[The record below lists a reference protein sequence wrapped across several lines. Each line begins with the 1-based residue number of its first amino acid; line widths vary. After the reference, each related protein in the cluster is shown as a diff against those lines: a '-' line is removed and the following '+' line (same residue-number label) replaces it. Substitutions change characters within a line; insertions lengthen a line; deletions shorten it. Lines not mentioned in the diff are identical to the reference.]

1 MFEAVIIILLIIL
14 NGVFS
19 MSEIA
24 LISSRKTRLQQKA
37 KYGNKKAV
45 TALELAKEPDKFLST
60 IQIGI
65 TLVGTLANAYGGS
78 TITKT
83 LTEYFLTIPT
93 IAEYAEIL
101 SFVAVVG
108 AMTYLSLILGELVP
122 KAIGL
127 NNPEGIAVQF
137 APMMKLLAKITSP
150 LVTFLSISTKIILK
164 VMGIEPNDEP
174 PMTEEELKLMI
185 EQGSQHGII
194 EKKES
199 ELVKGVF
206 RFGDRKAH
214 TLMTNRSDIAW
225 LDINSSEMEIRQVVF
240 NTSYYMF
247 PVCDRSL
254 DKVLGVVY
262 VKDILKQFIEL
273 EEIILE
279 ELIKQPLY
287 VHINMP
293 ALQLLENFR
302 KNRNYVAM
310 ILNEYGEIQGIATL
324 HNIIESIFGEMPS
337 FHETD
342 ELKAIRREDGS
353 WLVEGDT
360 KIDELKEILNF
371 HRFTN
376 DYSTLGG
383 FMMFQLERLPKEA
396 DVVEFGEY
404 RFEIMDMDGNKV
416 DKVLVQQTN
425 KKKADGSKYSENED
439 ETTTNED

>member
-1 MFEAVIIILLIIL
+1 MFEAIVIVVLIII

-37 KYGNKKAV
+37 KYGNKKALI
-45 TALELAKEPDKFLST
+45 ALELAKEPDKFLST
-60 IQIGI
+60 VQIGM
-65 TLVGTLANAYGGS
+65 TLVSTLASAYGGS
-78 TITKT
+78 TITKA
-83 LTEYFLTIPT
+83 LAAEWALIPL
-93 IAEYAEIL
+93 IAPYAEVL
-101 SFVAVVG
+101 SFTVVVG
-108 AMTYLSLILGELVP
+108 ATTYLSLILGELVP
-122 KAIGL
+122 KAIGM
-127 NNPEGIAVQF
+127 NNPESIAIQF
-137 APMMKLLAKITSP
+137 APFMRLLAKVTSP
-150 LVTFLSISTKIILK
+150 LVAFLSISTKLILK
-164 VMGIEPNDEP
+164 ILSVEPNEEP

-214 TLMTNRSDIAW
+214 TLMTNRSDITW
-225 LDINSSEMEIRQVVF
+225 LDINSSEMEVRHVIF
-240 NTSYYMF
+240 NTGFYMF

-262 VKDILKQFIEL
+262 VKDVFKQFLEL
-273 EEIILE
+273 EEVILE
-279 ELIKQPLY
+279 EIIKQPLY

-302 KNRNYVAM
+302 KNRNYAAM
-310 ILNEYGEIQGIATL
+310 ILNEYGEIQGLATL
-324 HNIIESIFGEMPS
+324 HDIIESIFGEMPAFS
-337 FHETD
+337 END
-342 ELKAIRREDGS
+342 ELKAIKRDDGS
-353 WLVEGDT
+353 WLVDGDT

-376 DYSTLGG
+376 EYSTIGG
-383 FMMFQLERLPKEA
+383 FMMYQLERLPKEA

-416 DKVLVQQTN
+416 DKVLVALST
-425 KKKADGSKYSENED
+425 KKKTDNEIA
-439 ETTTNED
+439 NEYGKG